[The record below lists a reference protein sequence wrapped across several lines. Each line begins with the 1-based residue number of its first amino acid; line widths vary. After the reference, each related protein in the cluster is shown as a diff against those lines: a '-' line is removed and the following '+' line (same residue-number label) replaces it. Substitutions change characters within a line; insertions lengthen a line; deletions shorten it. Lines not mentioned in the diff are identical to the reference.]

1 MPHLTRLTDYPIIF
15 GLLSFLLLWLAAWI
29 GVTFLRRHRELDEG
43 VREDFGVVLA
53 ATLTLLGLILGFSF
67 SMAISR
73 YDQRKNL
80 EEEEANA
87 IGTQYLRAGLL
98 PAADAA
104 KVRAL
109 LKDYLDLRIQF
120 YIVRDEEQYRQINAR
135 TAKLQTELWNAV
147 QAPAVAQPIAD
158 HGARRGRHERRAQ
171 FPGLHAGRV
180 VEPDSPYCVDIDDVH
195 SDRQQSAGRLR
206 RAVGEAGPQAAAG
219 PAAGRGHHVHADRR
233 HRQSTRRSH
242 PRGAAKSAQPR
253 GQPARALIDSAR
265 PQRKFAAIYIESPTD
280 QLTPFPPRRRITMI
294 PLTRCLPFAAMAAC
308 AIALAAPAAAQTKE
322 PLKIGFVYVS
332 PIGDA
337 GWTFQHD
344 TGRKEMEK
352 ALGGKVTTKYIESV
366 PEGADAERVIRDLA
380 QSGHNLIFTTSF
392 GYMNPTLKVATAFP
406 KVDFEHATGYKT
418 AKNVGIY
425 NARFYEGRYLAG
437 IVAGKMSKT
446 GVAGYVAAF
455 PIPEVVMGINAFA
468 RGMRSV
474 NPKAEV
480 KVIWTNSWFDPGRE
494 SEASTTLVSQG
505 ADVLTHHTDST
516 ATVQTAEAKKVY
528 AIAYHSDMSKYGPNA
543 QLTAVTHHWGDYYT
557 KVAQSVVDGK
567 WQQDNVWGGIKDGMI
582 KLAPF
587 NKVVP
592 PDVVAMVKKAEGEIA
607 AGKLHPFT
615 GPMKTNDGKE
625 VLAAGKTIT
634 DAELSKMDYYVE
646 GVVGKLPA
654 SK

>member
-1 MPHLTRLTDYPIIF
+1 MIRITRSMS
-15 GLLSFLLLWLAAWI
+15 LLAMA
-29 GVTFLRRHRELDEG
+29 VCA
-43 VREDFGVVLA
+43 V
-53 ATLTLLGLILGFSF
+53 TLT
-67 SMAISR
+67 
-73 YDQRKNL
+73 
-80 EEEEANA
+80 
-87 IGTQYLRAGLL
+87 
-98 PAADAA
+98 
-104 KVRAL
+104 
-109 LKDYLDLRIQF
+109 
-120 YIVRDEEQYRQINAR
+120 
-135 TAKLQTELWNAV
+135 
-147 QAPAVAQPIAD
+147 
-158 HGARRGRHERRAQ
+158 
-171 FPGLHAGRV
+171 
-180 VEPDSPYCVDIDDVH
+180 
-195 SDRQQSAGRLR
+195 
-206 RAVGEAGPQAAAG
+206 
-219 PAAGRGHHVHADRR
+219 
-233 HRQSTRRSH
+233 
-242 PRGAAKSAQPR
+242 
-253 GQPARALIDSAR
+253 
-265 PQRKFAAIYIESPTD
+265 
-280 QLTPFPPRRRITMI
+280 
-294 PLTRCLPFAAMAAC
+294 
-308 AIALAAPAAAQTKE
+308 APAAAQSKE

-352 ALGGKVTTKYIESV
+352 ALGGKVTSKYVENV

-392 GYMNPTLKVATAFP
+392 GYMNPTLKVATTFP
-406 KVDFEHATGYKT
+406 KVNFEHATGYKT

-437 IVAGKMSKT
+437 IVAGKMTKT

-480 KVIWTNSWFDPGRE
+480 KVIWVNSWFDPGRE
-494 SEASTTLVSQG
+494 SEASNTLVSQG

-516 ATVQTAEAKKVY
+516 AAVQTAEAKKVY

-607 AGKLHPFT
+607 AGKLNPFT

-625 VLAAGKTIT
+625 VLAAGKTMT

-646 GVVGKLPA
+646 GVVGKLPS

>member
-1 MPHLTRLTDYPIIF
+1 MNRITRRMAL
-15 GLLSFLLLWLAAWI
+15 
-29 GVTFLRRHRELDEG
+29 
-43 VREDFGVVLA
+43 
-53 ATLTLLGLILGFSF
+53 
-67 SMAISR
+67 MAI
-73 YDQRKNL
+73 
-80 EEEEANA
+80 
-87 IGTQYLRAGLL
+87 
-98 PAADAA
+98 
-104 KVRAL
+104 
-109 LKDYLDLRIQF
+109 
-120 YIVRDEEQYRQINAR
+120 
-135 TAKLQTELWNAV
+135 
-147 QAPAVAQPIAD
+147 
-158 HGARRGRHERRAQ
+158 
-171 FPGLHAGRV
+171 
-180 VEPDSPYCVDIDDVH
+180 
-195 SDRQQSAGRLR
+195 
-206 RAVGEAGPQAAAG
+206 
-219 PAAGRGHHVHADRR
+219 
-233 HRQSTRRSH
+233 
-242 PRGAAKSAQPR
+242 
-253 GQPARALIDSAR
+253 
-265 PQRKFAAIYIESPTD
+265 
-280 QLTPFPPRRRITMI
+280 
-294 PLTRCLPFAAMAAC
+294 AAC
-308 AIALAAPAAAQTKE
+308 AVALAAPAAAQTKE

-352 ALGGKVTTKYIESV
+352 ALGGKVTTKFVENV

-406 KVDFEHATGYKT
+406 TVKFEHATGYKT
-418 AKNVGIY
+418 ASNVGIY

-437 IVAGKMSKT
+437 IVAGKMTKT

-480 KVIWTNSWFDPGRE
+480 KVIWVNSWFDPGRE
-494 SEASTTLVSQG
+494 TEASNTLVSQG
-505 ADVLTHHTDST
+505 ADVLTRHTDST
-516 ATVQTAEAKKVY
+516 AAVQTAEAKKVY

-557 KVAQSVVDGK
+557 RVAQSAVDGK

-592 PDVVAMVKKAEGEIA
+592 SDVVATVKKAEGEIA
-607 AGKLHPFT
+607 AGKLNPFT
-615 GPMKTNDGKE
+615 GPMKTNEGKE

-634 DAELSKMDYYVE
+634 DADLSKMDYYVE
-646 GVVGKLPA
+646 GVVGKLPS

>member
-1 MPHLTRLTDYPIIF
+1 MSYRAF
-15 GLLSFLLLWLAAWI
+15 KELLMIRKTHSMTLLAA
-29 GVTFLRRHRELDEG
+29 
-43 VREDFGVVLA
+43 
-53 ATLTLLGLILGFSF
+53 
-67 SMAISR
+67 
-73 YDQRKNL
+73 
-80 EEEEANA
+80 
-87 IGTQYLRAGLL
+87 
-98 PAADAA
+98 
-104 KVRAL
+104 
-109 LKDYLDLRIQF
+109 
-120 YIVRDEEQYRQINAR
+120 
-135 TAKLQTELWNAV
+135 
-147 QAPAVAQPIAD
+147 
-158 HGARRGRHERRAQ
+158 
-171 FPGLHAGRV
+171 
-180 VEPDSPYCVDIDDVH
+180 
-195 SDRQQSAGRLR
+195 
-206 RAVGEAGPQAAAG
+206 
-219 PAAGRGHHVHADRR
+219 
-233 HRQSTRRSH
+233 
-242 PRGAAKSAQPR
+242 
-253 GQPARALIDSAR
+253 
-265 PQRKFAAIYIESPTD
+265 
-280 QLTPFPPRRRITMI
+280 
-294 PLTRCLPFAAMAAC
+294 AAC
-308 AIALAAPAAAQTKE
+308 ALALATPVCAQTKE

-352 ALGGKVTTKYIESV
+352 ALGAKVTSKYIESV

-380 QSGHNLIFTTSF
+380 ASGHNLIFTTSF
-392 GYMNPTLKVATAFP
+392 GYMNPTLKVAMTFP
-406 KVDFEHATGYKT
+406 KVKFEHATGYKT

-425 NARFYEGRYLAG
+425 NARFYEGRYLSG

-480 KVIWTNSWFDPGRE
+480 KVIWVNSWFDPGRE
-494 SEASTTLVSQG
+494 SEASNTLVSQG

-557 KVAQSVVDGK
+557 KVAQSVIDGK

-592 PDVVAMVKKAEGEIA
+592 PDVVALVKKAEGEIVS
-607 AGKLHPFT
+607 GKLSVFT
-615 GPMKTNDGKE
+615 GPMKTNEGKE

-634 DAELSKMDYYVE
+634 DSDLAKMDYYVE